1 MYSKTMTV
9 LSVAAVLVGCST
21 ASQKITAEYIS
32 PVQYQSYDCDQ
43 LAQESNRI
51 LVRVKQLGV
60 RLDQAASND
69 KAIGVV
75 GAVLFWPAL
84 FALGGT
90 KQQEAE
96 YARLKGEYDA
106 ISQAQILKKCITSR
120 PTVISTPSVDV
131 DKDFAA
137 VADVDA
143 VPYLN
148 ARGREGYRDW
158 VSKTPPKAFVIAPD
172 GTWNSTWGQPQNL
185 ENESPDALSRALSR
199 CEKRAQGCKAYAIDG
214 RVVWVP

>member
-1 MYSKTMTV
+1 MFKKSMACIS
-9 LSVAAVLVGCST
+9 LLAFLAGCST

-32 PVQYQSYDCDQ
+32 PIQYQSYDCDQ

-106 ISQAQILKKCITSR
+106 VSQAQILKKCSAIATTS
-120 PTVISTPSVDV
+120 PKAGVDV
-131 DKDFAA
+131 DKDFA
-137 VADVDA
+137 VVTNVDA
-143 VPYLN
+143 VPYLD
-148 ARGREGYRDW
+148 ARGRDGYRDW
-158 VSKTPPKAFVIAPD
+158 LNKKAPKAFVIAPD
-172 GTWNSTWGQPQNL
+172 GSWNATWGQPQNL
-185 ENESPDALSRALSR
+185 VDESPDALSRAQSR
-199 CEKRAQGCKAYAIDG
+199 CDKKTKGCKAYAIDD

>member
-1 MYSKTMTV
+1 MISKITAVT
-9 LSVAAVLVGCST
+9 SVVAVLVGCST
-21 ASQKITAEYIS
+21 ESQKITAEYIS
-32 PVQYQSYDCDQ
+32 PIQYQSYDCDQ

-75 GAVLFWPAL
+75 GTIFFWPAL

-106 ISQAQILKKCITSR
+106 VSQANILKKCGPPRSASA
-120 PTVISTPSVDV
+120 STASVDV
-131 DKDFAA
+131 DIDFAA
-137 VADVDA
+137 VSNVDA
-143 VPYLN
+143 VPYLD
-148 ARGREGYRDW
+148 AHGREGYRDW
-158 VSKTPPKAFVIAPD
+158 VTKKAPKAFVLAPD
-172 GTWNSTWGQPQNL
+172 GTWNATWGQPKNL
-185 ENESPDALSRALSR
+185 GNESPDALSRALSR
-199 CEKRAQGCKAYAIDG
+199 CEKRTHGCKAYAIDD